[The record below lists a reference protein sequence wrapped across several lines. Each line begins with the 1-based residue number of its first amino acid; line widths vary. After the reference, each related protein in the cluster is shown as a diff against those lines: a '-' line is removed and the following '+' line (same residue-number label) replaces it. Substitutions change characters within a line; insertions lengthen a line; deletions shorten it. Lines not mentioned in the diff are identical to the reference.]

1 MDHSE
6 IVDRLNRLAIELAAA
21 SLVVSEVI
29 AEEARKK
36 DSPQRYMQ
44 NIRTGANQTMAETT
58 AGVGLRYASDRISL
72 ILNHAQTRLNAR

>member
-58 AGVGLRYASDRISL
+58 SGVGLSYASDRISL

>member
-21 SLVVSEVI
+21 SLVLSEVI

-58 AGVGLRYASDRISL
+58 SGVGLSYASDRISL